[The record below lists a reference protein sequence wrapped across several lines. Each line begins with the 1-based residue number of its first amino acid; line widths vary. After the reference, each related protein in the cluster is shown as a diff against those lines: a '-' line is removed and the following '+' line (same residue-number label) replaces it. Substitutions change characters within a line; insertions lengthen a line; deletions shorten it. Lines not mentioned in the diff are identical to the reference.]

1 MPLPI
6 LGGTK
11 VADTTFSVANSCR
24 FNTGDSPYMYK
35 TVVSPTSANISTI
48 SFWMKAI
55 GVTDKG
61 IFSARTDTNNR
72 HSLYWEGGGGA
83 KLELWGKK
91 SGSANIEMHLT
102 RALRDSSAWLHH
114 CIAIDTTQATSTNRV
129 KWYVNGV
136 QQTAFDTATY
146 PAENA
151 VLEWSVANASLA
163 VGAYAATSGF
173 NYYFDGYLA
182 EFVFIDG
189 TAYAASDFGEFDEDS
204 PTIWKP
210 KDVSG
215 LTFGNNGFYLDFEDS
230 SNLGNDANGG
240 TDLTESGL
248 AAADQSV
255 DSPSNNFCVVNPLDN
270 YYAGATLSEGNCL
283 VAHPAAKYNYITSTF
298 GVSKGKWY
306 FEGKLT
312 VSGGTAATIGIAA
325 EPTTSASDHLGG
337 DAQGISIYQTSNG
350 TFIRTGGSNTTLG
363 DSDVVANDIIGVF
376 IDLDNNKI
384 YGSVNGT
391 LETTTGISITAA
403 ASQTQGLYFPAM
415 GDYDGGQA
423 YTWAMNFGGC
433 PSFALSSAVSDDNG
447 YGNFEY
453 TPTVTVDSAETKF
466 YALCTK
472 NLAEFG

>member
-1 MPLPI
+1 MSTIKGANTLSS
-6 LGGTK
+6 GY
-11 VADTTFSVANSCR
+11 DVANSCM
-24 FNTGDSPYMYK
+24 FNPGDNPELSRSTGDGNEDVGSF
-35 TVVSPTSANISTI
+35 
-48 SFWMKAI
+48 SFWWKPAKAP
-55 GVTDKG
+55 GG
-61 IFSARTDTNNR
+61 AIFYTVYVDSSNFFDINVD
-72 HSLYWEGGGGA
+72 GGGNFQVRN
-83 KLELWGKK
+83 KL
-91 SGSANIEMHLT
+91 SGSYNLNFE
-102 RALRDSSAWLHH
+102 SSATYRDPSAWYNFVVLV
-114 CIAIDTTQATSTNRV
+114 DTTQSTEANRM
-129 KWYVNGV
+129 KAYVNGT
-136 QQTAFDTATY
+136 QITSWQTATY
-146 PAENA
+146 PSQNTDMIMN
-151 VLEWSVANASLA
+151 SNSRT
-163 VGAYAATSGF
+163 AYISHSG
-173 NYYFDGYLA
+173 DRMHGYLA
-182 EFVFIDG
+182 EFVLIDG
-189 TAYAASDFGEFDEDS
+189 TAQVVGDFGEFDSDS

-215 LTFGNNGFYLDFEDS
+215 LTKGTNGFYLDFEASD
-230 SNLGNDANGG
+230 NLGNDANGG

-255 DSPSNNFCVVNPLDN
+255 DTPTNNFCVVNPLDN
-270 YYAGATLSEGNCL
+270 YHAGATLTEGNCL
-283 VAHPAAKYNYITSTF
+283 VAHPSAKYNYITSTF

-403 ASQTQGLYFPAM
+403 ASQTHGLYFPAM

-453 TPTVTVDSAETKF
+453 TPTVTVDSASTKF

-472 NLAEFG
+472 NLAEYG